1 MTYPTTCCPK
11 RQQVFFY
18 AHASLP
24 TPQTLHCYMLHVT
37 IRWFHI
43 STLSNAHHS
52 TPNITPHTT
61 QSSLTKTLHCY
72 MLHVTCYNKVVPHGA
87 LSYAQHSSPNI
98 TSHSTPNFQHSTF
111 PSPFMANNT
120 IKWTIL
126 PVDLCQGV

>member
-1 MTYPTTCCPK
+1 MTYPTTCCPE

-52 TPNITPHTT
+52 TPNNRHPT
-61 QSSLTKTLHCY
+61 QPKAPLRKRYIVTCY

-111 PSPFMANNT
+111 PSPFMTNNT
-120 IKWTIL
+120 IKM
-126 PVDLCQGV
+126 DNFAS